1 MERLTDREV
10 QMSIEFLVGEEYSKI
25 WEYTGVADKM
35 LMRHNVCGHEWWVK
49 FRDFQNG
56 TRCPK
61 CNPYAKLTNEKVDK
75 IIYDLVSDEYS
86 RISDYT
92 GSNNKIKMRHNVCGY
107 EYDIFLKNF
116 KKGTRCQQCKRNN
129 KL

>member
-10 QMSIEFLVGEEYSKI
+10 QMSIEFLVGDEYSQI
-25 WEYTGVADKM
+25 GEYTGVADKM

-61 CNPYAKLTNEKVDK
+61 CNPYALMPNEKVDK

-116 KKGTRCQQCKRNN
+116 KKGTRCQQCKRNK

>member
-61 CNPYAKLTNEKVDK
+61 CNPYALMPNEKVDK
-75 IIYDLVSDEYS
+75 IIYDLVESEYS

-107 EYDIFLKNF
+107 EYDVFLKNF

>member
-1 MERLTDREV
+1 MERLTDKEV
-10 QMSIEFLVGEEYSKI
+10 QMSIEFLVGEEYYKI
-25 WEYTGVADKM
+25 GEYTGVADKM
-35 LMRHNVCGHEWWVK
+35 LMRHNVCGHEWEVK
-49 FRDFQNG
+49 LRDFQNG

-61 CNPYAKLTNEKVDK
+61 CNPYALMSNEKVDK

-107 EYDIFLKNF
+107 EYDILLKNF
-116 KKGTRCQQCKRNN
+116 KKGTRCQKCKRNK

>member
-10 QMSIEFLVGEEYSKI
+10 QMSIEFLVGEEYSQI
-25 WEYTGVADKM
+25 GEYTGVADKM
-35 LMRHNVCGHEWWVK
+35 LMRHNVCGHEWLVK

-107 EYDIFLKNF
+107 EYEILLKNF

>member
-61 CNPYAKLTNEKVDK
+61 CNPYALMPNEKVDK

-86 RISDYT
+86 RIGDYT

-116 KKGTRCQQCKRNN
+116 KKGTRCQQCKRN
-129 KL
+129 KKR

>member
-1 MERLTDREV
+1 MERLTDKEV
-10 QMSIEFLVGEEYSKI
+10 QTTIELLVGEEYSKI

-61 CNPYAKLTNEKVDK
+61 CNPYALMPNEKVDK

-116 KKGTRCQQCKRNN
+116 KKGTRCQKCKRNK

>member
-10 QMSIEFLVGEEYSKI
+10 QMSIEFLVGDEYSQI
-25 WEYTGVADKM
+25 GEYTGVADKM
-35 LMRHNVCGHEWWVK
+35 LMKHNVCGHEWEVK

-61 CNPYAKLTNEKVDK
+61 CNPYALMSNEKVDK

-116 KKGTRCQQCKRNN
+116 KKGTRCQQCKRNK

>member
-61 CNPYAKLTNEKVDK
+61 CNPYALMPNEKVDK
-75 IIYDLVSDEYS
+75 IIYDLVESEYS

-116 KKGTRCQQCKRNN
+116 KKGTRCQQCKRNK

>member
-10 QMSIEFLVGEEYSKI
+10 QMSIEFLVGDEYSQI
-25 WEYTGVADKM
+25 GEYTGVADKM
-35 LMRHNVCGHEWWVK
+35 LMRHNVCGHEWGVK

-75 IIYDLVSDEYS
+75 VIYDLVESEYS
-86 RISDYT
+86 RIGDYT

-107 EYDIFLKNF
+107 EYEILLKNF
-116 KKGTRCQQCKRNN
+116 KKVTRCQQCKRNN

>member
-10 QMSIEFLVGEEYSKI
+10 QTTIELLVGEEYSKI

-61 CNPYAKLTNEKVDK
+61 CNPYAKSTNEKVDK
-75 IIYDLVSDEYS
+75 VIYDLVESEYS
-86 RISDYT
+86 RIGDYT

-107 EYDIFLKNF
+107 EYDVFLKNF
-116 KKGTRCQQCKRNN
+116 KKGTRCQQCKRN
-129 KL
+129 KKR

>member
-10 QMSIEFLVGEEYSKI
+10 QMSIEFLVGEEYSQNG
-25 WEYTGVADKM
+25 EYTGVADKM

-75 IIYDLVSDEYS
+75 IIYDLVESEYS

-92 GSNNKIKMRHNVCGY
+92 GSNNKIKMRHNVCWY
-107 EYDIFLKNF
+107 EYDVFLKNF
-116 KKGTRCQQCKRNN
+116 KKGTRCQQCKRN
-129 KL
+129 KKR

>member
-10 QMSIEFLVGEEYSKI
+10 QMSIEFLVGEEYSQNG
-25 WEYTGVADKM
+25 EYTGVADKM
-35 LMRHNVCGHEWWVK
+35 LMRHNICGHEWWVK

-75 IIYDLVSDEYS
+75 IIYDLVESEYS

-107 EYDIFLKNF
+107 EYDVFLKNF
-116 KKGTRCQQCKRNN
+116 KKGTRCQKCKRN
-129 KL
+129 KKR

>member
-10 QMSIEFLVGEEYSKI
+10 QMSIEFLVGDEYSQI
-25 WEYTGVADKM
+25 GEYTGVAGKM
-35 LMRHNVCGHEWWVK
+35 LMKHNVCGHEWGVK

-61 CNPYAKLTNEKVDK
+61 CNPYALMSNEKVDK

-116 KKGTRCQQCKRNN
+116 KKGTRCQQCKRNK

>member
-10 QMSIEFLVGEEYSKI
+10 KMSIEFLVGDEYSQI
-25 WEYTGVADKM
+25 GEYTGVADKM
-35 LMRHNVCGHEWWVK
+35 LMRHNICGHEWEVK

-61 CNPYAKLTNEKVDK
+61 CNPYAKSTNEKVDK
-75 IIYDLVSDEYS
+75 VVYDLVESEYS
-86 RISDYT
+86 RIGDYT

-107 EYDIFLKNF
+107 EYEILLKNF
-116 KKGTRCQQCKRNN
+116 KKARK
-129 KL
+129 

>member
-10 QMSIEFLVGEEYSKI
+10 QMSIEFLVGEEYSQNG
-25 WEYTGVADKM
+25 EYTGVADKM

-75 IIYDLVSDEYS
+75 IIYDLVESEYS

-107 EYDIFLKNF
+107 EYDVFLKNF
-116 KKGTRCQQCKRNN
+116 KKGTRCQKCKRN
-129 KL
+129 KKR

>member
-61 CNPYAKLTNEKVDK
+61 CNPYALMSNEKVDK
-75 IIYDLVSDEYS
+75 IIYDLVESEYS

-107 EYDIFLKNF
+107 EYNVFLKNF
-116 KKGTRCQQCKRNN
+116 KKGTRCQQCKRN
-129 KL
+129 KKR

>member
-10 QMSIEFLVGEEYSKI
+10 QMSIEFLVGDEYSQNG
-25 WEYTGVADKM
+25 EYTGVTDKM

-75 IIYDLVSDEYS
+75 IIYDLVESEYS

-107 EYDIFLKNF
+107 EYDVFLKNF

>member
-10 QMSIEFLVGEEYSKI
+10 QMSIEFLVGEEYSQNG
-25 WEYTGVADKM
+25 EYTGVADKM

-61 CNPYAKLTNEKVDK
+61 CNPYAKSTNEKVDK
-75 IIYDLVSDEYS
+75 VIYDLVESEYS
-86 RISDYT
+86 RIGDYT

-107 EYDIFLKNF
+107 EYDVFLKNF
-116 KKGTRCQQCKRNN
+116 KKGTRCQKCKRNK

>member
-10 QMSIEFLVGEEYSKI
+10 QMSIEFLAGEEYCKI
-25 WEYTGVADKM
+25 GEYTGVEGKM
-35 LMRHNVCGHEWWVK
+35 LMKHNVCGHEWGVK

-61 CNPYAKLTNEKVDK
+61 CNPYALMPNEKVDK

-86 RISDYT
+86 RIGDYT

-107 EYDIFLKNF
+107 EYDILLKNF
-116 KKGTRCQQCKRNN
+116 KKGTGCQQCKRN
-129 KL
+129 KKR

>member
-25 WEYTGVADKM
+25 GEYTGVADKM

-107 EYDIFLKNF
+107 EYDVFLKNF